1 MSIEVMNHPMPRII
15 FESGWSESFNEL
27 LEDVRQWLVGANG
40 AVQAVIL
47 IKWTKSSTTPA
58 VRGLVEL
65 WVLGRDGMPCL
76 QQTEVCP
83 LWCYSNSGNWLTGV
97 GIWIANLPKA
107 IRYSATDNSSNATC
121 DFGIKHGPQ
130 A

>member
-1 MSIEVMNHPMPRII
+1 MNHPMPRIV

-65 WVLGRDGMPCL
+65 WVLGRDGMPRL
-76 QQTEVCP
+76 QQTEVFP
-83 LWCYSNSGNWLTGV
+83 LWCYDNSDNWLTGV
-97 GIWIANLPKA
+97 G
-107 IRYSATDNSSNATC
+107 
-121 DFGIKHGPQ
+121 
-130 A
+130 

>member
-1 MSIEVMNHPMPRII
+1 MSIEVMNHPMPRMV

-27 LEDVRQWLVGANG
+27 LEDVRQWLVGVNG

-65 WVLGRDGMPCL
+65 WVLGRDGMPRL
-76 QQTEVCP
+76 QQTEVFP
-83 LWCYSNSGNWLTGV
+83 LWCYDNSGNWLTRV
-97 GIWIANLPKA
+97 G
-107 IRYSATDNSSNATC
+107 
-121 DFGIKHGPQ
+121 
-130 A
+130 

>member
-1 MSIEVMNHPMPRII
+1 MSIEVMNHPMPRIV
-15 FESGWSESFNEL
+15 FESGWSETFNEL

-65 WVLGRDGMPCL
+65 WVLGGDGMPRL

-83 LWCYSNSGNWLTGV
+83 
-97 GIWIANLPKA
+97 
-107 IRYSATDNSSNATC
+107 
-121 DFGIKHGPQ
+121 
-130 A
+130 

>member
-1 MSIEVMNHPMPRII
+1 MSIEVINYPTARII

-27 LEDVRQWLVGANG
+27 LEDVRQWLVGTNG

-65 WVLGRDGMPCL
+65 WVLGRNEMPHV

-83 LWCYSNSGNWLTGV
+83 
-97 GIWIANLPKA
+97 
-107 IRYSATDNSSNATC
+107 
-121 DFGIKHGPQ
+121 
-130 A
+130 